1 MRRASILIAG
11 MAIAAVA
18 AVAGCGG
25 SDSNPQVDAITQT
38 YNAYIA
44 AVKSGNGKLACS
56 QLTPAYARIAAR
68 QVPPKKQAELRG
80 ASCPKVI
87 RLGTPAAL
95 QNFEPNLTNV
105 EIKGDRASGFD
116 PGEGIFASQK
126 VLFRRLG
133 GEWKIAG
140 TIAANG
146 RLVS

>member
-1 MRRASILIAG
+1 MRRTSILVAG
-11 MAIAAVA
+11 AAIAAVV
-18 AVAGCGG
+18 VAGCGG
-25 SDSNPQVDAITQT
+25 SDSNPQVDAITES
-38 YNAYIA
+38 YNTYIA

-68 QVPPKKQAELRG
+68 QVPPNKQAELRG

-95 QNFEPNLTNV
+95 QKFEPNLTSV
-105 EIKGDRASGFD
+105 EIKGDRGSGFD

-140 TIAANG
+140 TLAANG
-146 RLVS
+146 RLVG